1 MNEHLKTQQL
11 KKSGQLR
18 SMPKCQP
25 LDPSH
30 AEGSGAVGTLQPSCI
45 NTTRASPIATS
56 KPLTEKMKENCH
68 NAIQQMEWPKGINSE
83 TSYNIPHKIIICP
96 KLSPIEIQS
105 FF

>member
-25 LDPSH
+25 LDPH
-30 AEGSGAVGTLQPSCI
+30 HVEGSGEVGTLQPSCI
-45 NTTRASPIATS
+45 NTTRVSLIAGS

-68 NAIQQMEWPKGINSE
+68 NVIQQMEWPKGINSKI
-83 TSYNIPHKIIICP
+83 SYDMPQEIIICS
-96 KLSPIEIQS
+96 K
-105 FF
+105 